1 MLLEQTRCGILTSM
15 TEVMKKNL
23 KEVKQHRKAFKE
35 KSDELDSALN
45 GNASR
50 MVRKKETEDVTDV
63 VCRRRERCRE
73 IDRVRDKEL
82 Y

>member
-15 TEVMKKNL
+15 MEVMKKNL

-63 VCRRRERCRE
+63 VCRRRERWRE